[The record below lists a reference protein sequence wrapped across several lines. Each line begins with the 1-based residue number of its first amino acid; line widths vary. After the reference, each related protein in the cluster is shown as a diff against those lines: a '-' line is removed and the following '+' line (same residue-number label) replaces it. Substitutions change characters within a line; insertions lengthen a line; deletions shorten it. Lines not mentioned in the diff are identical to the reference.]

1 MGLILDSSILI
12 AAERGGESVREI
24 LKRVQ
29 AGYGETEAG
38 LSAVTIVELTHG
50 IYRAKN
56 DADSERRRGFVE
68 EICRDM
74 VVHPVTLEIAQLAGR
89 IEGEQAARGVSIAFE
104 DLLIGATA
112 LHLGH
117 SVATLNAR
125 HFRLIP
131 SLSVIQLWT
140 ENLISLV
147 TSVPRPLE
155 STPNDIVRFQF
166 EEPDTNA
173 ARLKTASAGHPKF
186 KTARGLGRPSRGFL
200 RE

>member
-12 AAERGGESVREI
+12 AGERGGESVRQI

-29 AGYGETEAG
+29 AAHGETESG

-56 DADSERRRGFVE
+56 DADRERRRAFTE
-68 EICRDM
+68 ELCQDM

-89 IEGEQAARGVSIAFE
+89 IEGEQAAGGVSIAFE

-112 LHLGH
+112 LHLGY
-117 SVATLNAR
+117 SVVTVNVR

-131 SLSVIQLWT
+131 GLSVVQL
-140 ENLISLV
+140 
-147 TSVPRPLE
+147 
-155 STPNDIVRFQF
+155 
-166 EEPDTNA
+166 
-173 ARLKTASAGHPKF
+173 
-186 KTARGLGRPSRGFL
+186 
-200 RE
+200 